1 MPKKRF
7 YRQRAHCNPLNDTV
21 IDTPACPADIS
32 WSQHYPA
39 FFKQVSDADGQDEP
53 RVTVADVGCGFGGMS
68 VTCVACSLCTLP
80 VNICAHFKHRVAMYS
95 YDAAV

>member
-21 IDTPACPADIS
+21 ICTPACPGDVN

-39 FFKQVSDADGQDEP
+39 FFKPNAAVDTADEP
-53 RVTVADVGCGFGGMS
+53 TVSIADIGCGFGGMS
-68 VTCVACSLCTLP
+68 VTCVSRSSAAAACQCTR
-80 VNICAHFKHRVAMYS
+80 HQRSRSKHQS
-95 YDAAV
+95 